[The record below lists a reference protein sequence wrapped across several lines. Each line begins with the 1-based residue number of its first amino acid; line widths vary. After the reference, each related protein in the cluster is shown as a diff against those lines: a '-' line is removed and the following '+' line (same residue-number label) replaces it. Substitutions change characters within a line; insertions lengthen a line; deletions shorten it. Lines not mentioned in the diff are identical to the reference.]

1 MDKLKLKIP
10 RNLLDLFV
18 DYCSTNKI
26 YEKINSNNGNPS
38 KEKNKLVTNNNF
50 NKYDHCVGYDDPAFA
65 IYFSRRHNYELKNM
79 YNVFNK
85 LNLNAQP
92 YYPKVEKDEEDGFE
106 IIKTKLADI
115 DPNNIKEYIPKN
127 YRIVKNENTNN

>member
-18 DYCSTNKI
+18 NYCTNNKI
-26 YEKINSNNGNPS
+26 YEKINSNKGDKNQFVKNNG
-38 KEKNKLVTNNNF
+38 F
-50 NKYDHCVGYDDPAFA
+50 NKYDQCVGNDDPAFA
-65 IYFSRRHNYELKNM
+65 IYLSRRHNYELKNL
-79 YNVFNK
+79 YSVFYK
-85 LNLNAQP
+85 FNLDAEP
-92 YYPKVEKDEEDGFE
+92 YYPKIEKDEDDGFE

-127 YRIVKNENTNN
+127 YRIEKNENPNN